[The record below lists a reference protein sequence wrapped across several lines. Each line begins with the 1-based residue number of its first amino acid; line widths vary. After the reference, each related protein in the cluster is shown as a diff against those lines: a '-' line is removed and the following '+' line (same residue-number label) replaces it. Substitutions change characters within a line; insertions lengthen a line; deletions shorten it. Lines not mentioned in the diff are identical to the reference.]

1 MKGKNRTF
9 FRFVDLGQR
18 FFMVTDPTK
27 VTPFVVILSDKVYY
41 WQYGIKR
48 DAIAADCFITKKYH
62 KIV

>member
-1 MKGKNRTF
+1 
-9 FRFVDLGQR
+9 
-18 FFMVTDPTK
+18 MVTDPTK

-62 KIV
+62 KIVWVYQIYLYLCHVNQLFACI